1 MVATLMH
8 KRQCKFEILVLSGES
23 ECARVFYLLIIQCNH
38 SQSIKSVAE
47 GMQAEARSIVT
58 QMASKIEQQ
67 SRDQDRRSKQI
78 EETMDRLEK
87 AIYAINVSG

>member
-1 MVATLMH
+1 MH
-8 KRQCKFEILVLSGES
+8 KKQCKSGLVGIERRMRVGGTRILYTDYIHVS
-23 ECARVFYLLIIQCNH
+23 N
-38 SQSIKSVAE
+38 SQTIKTVAE

-58 QMASKIEQQ
+58 QMASQIEQQ
-67 SRDQDRRSKQI
+67 SREQERRSKQI